1 MFNLLL
7 LTKLTELHGSMHD
20 AGLGW
25 NYSSCTYGATI
36 SIISFNL
43 SSGMLNCLIQRVRV
57 FVFHSEAC
65 TNVSHG
71 TKFGKYFSKPNSLT
85 NVDISLSKS
94 NMVMEKKPKQSYQDK
109 SSHVLFLR
117 DKDGSTLGQFSS
129 CIRKSE
135 WEQNP
140 FIF

>member
-1 MFNLLL
+1 M
-7 LTKLTELHGSMHD
+7 
-20 AGLGW
+20 
-25 NYSSCTYGATI
+25 
-36 SIISFNL
+36 SIMSFNL
-43 SSGMLNCLIQRVRV
+43 SSSLLNCLIQRVRV

-85 NVDISLSKS
+85 NIDVSLSKS
-94 NMVMEKKPKQSYQDK
+94 NMVMEKKPKQSYQDNPVMYCF
-109 SSHVLFLR
+109 SEIRMAQHWDSLVL
-117 DKDGSTLGQFSS
+117 